1 LDTRHNKLNNE
12 QLMRRVAN
20 GDSAALESLY
30 EQYASAVMGLAFKML
45 GDRAAAEEVVQ
56 ETFWRVWRNAG
67 SFYEQQ
73 GAFSN
78 WLFGITRNLAIDSWR
93 RRKARPQPIFD
104 DAEEQQLEHNPDPN
118 VDVSESAWT
127 AIKHV
132 QVRKALGTLPPAQ
145 REVVEMAFFWGMTR
159 QEIAESTG
167 VPLGTV
173 HTRARLGLQKLRE
186 VLQEQGFED

>member
-1 LDTRHNKLNNE
+1 
-12 QLMRRVAN
+12 MRQVAN
-20 GDSAALESLY
+20 GDAAALESLY
-30 EQYASAVMGLAFKML
+30 EQYASAVMGLALKML

-56 ETFWRVWRNAG
+56 ETFWRVWRNAS

-132 QVRKALGTLPPAQ
+132 QVREALGTLPPAQ
-145 REVVEMAFFWGMTR
+145 REVVEMAFFGGMTR